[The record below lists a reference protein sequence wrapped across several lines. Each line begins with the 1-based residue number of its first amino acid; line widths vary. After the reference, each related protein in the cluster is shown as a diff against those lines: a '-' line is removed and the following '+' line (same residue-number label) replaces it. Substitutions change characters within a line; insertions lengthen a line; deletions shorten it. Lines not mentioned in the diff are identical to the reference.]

1 MSSEISEI
9 EKCKD
14 EIYQL
19 SFISLQL
26 VHGFMQ
32 ALHSTAMNEM
42 KRQKTE
48 MEILIA
54 KNEPTI
60 DKWNEITKNP
70 DMFDEA
76 MKNLRSYSE
85 TTWEIFSKEMRT
97 KQIPLVTFTKQDP
110 KKALNCLIF
119 GFIGQE
125 IESKYNLLIPFY
137 LKMICLQFY
146 GNIIMNSNILNINQI
161 NT

>member
-19 SFISLQL
+19 SFVLIK
-26 VHGFMQ
+26 FIT
-32 ALHSTAMNEM
+32 ALHSTVMNEM
-42 KRQKTE
+42 ERQNTE
-48 MEILIA
+48 MQNLIS
-54 KNEPTI
+54 NYETTI
-60 DKWNEITKNP
+60 DKWNEISQITKKS
-70 DMFDEA
+70 DMFEDA
-76 MKNLRSYSE
+76 LKNLNSYLK
-85 TTWEIFSKEMRT
+85 TTQEIFSKEM
-97 KQIPLVTFTKQDP
+97 KGKEIPSIKITKQDP
-110 KKALNCLIF
+110 KKALNCLII
-119 GFIGQE
+119 GFISQE
-125 IESKYNLLIPFY
+125 IENKYNLLIPFY

>member
-1 MSSEISEI
+1 MSSEIMVSEI
-9 EKCKD
+9 ERCND
-14 EIYQL
+14 DIYQL
-19 SFISLQL
+19 LFVSLK
-26 VHGFMQ
+26 FMQ
-32 ALHSTAMNEM
+32 ALHSTVINRL
-42 KRQKTE
+42 KRQHTE
-48 MEILIA
+48 IETLIA
-54 KNEPTI
+54 NNETSI
-60 DKWNEITKNP
+60 DKCNEITKKSK
-70 DMFDEA
+70 MFAEVLNNLNSY
-76 MKNLRSYSE
+76 MK
-85 TTWEIFSKEMRT
+85 TIQEIFSKELKGKPIPSVKIT
-97 KQIPLVTFTKQDP
+97 KHDP

>member
-1 MSSEISEI
+1 MSSEIMVSEI
-9 EKCKD
+9 ERCND
-14 EIYQL
+14 DIYQL
-19 SFISLQL
+19 LFVSLK
-26 VHGFMQ
+26 FMH
-32 ALHSTAMNEM
+32 ALRSTVINTLT
-42 KRQKTE
+42 RQNTE
-48 MEILIA
+48 IETLIA
-54 KNEPTI
+54 NNETSI
-60 DKWNEITKNP
+60 DKYNELAKKSK
-70 DMFDEA
+70 MFTDA
-76 MKNLRSYSE
+76 LMNLDSCMKTSQ
-85 TTWEIFSKEMRT
+85 EIFCKEV
-97 KQIPLVTFTKQDP
+97 KGKPIPSVKTIKHDP